1 MRTELFAT
9 LRRITEGGQS
19 VLLVEQSVQR
29 SMELADRVYVLDN
42 GKIVRSGTPQ
52 EIQQDKVIQ
61 RAYLGL

>member
-1 MRTELFAT
+1 LRTELFAT

-42 GKIVRSGTPQ
+42 GKIVRSGTLQ
-52 EIQQDKVIQ
+52 EIQQDKFIQ
-61 RAYLGL
+61 QTYLGL